1 MSALPGWQVPP
12 THASAG
18 PHRYWQLPP
27 TQSSHASGLQRLWQT
42 PPTQRWQ
49 GPQLSLQ
56 PCAVQVW
63 QIGSQNDWQEPDWQL
78 RHAPRSQASKHSPL
92 MQVSHEAQ
100 RLTQTPPAAQVWHWV
115 ASQVLWQTPPA
126 QVWQRPGSH
135 AAQVPLT
142 QVWQEPQVVWHVP
155 LTHVSHGP
163 HRLRQAPPMQ
173 S

>member
-1 MSALPGWQVPP
+1 MPGWHVPP
-12 THASAG
+12 THDSVG
-18 PHRYWQLPP
+18 PQRNWQAPA
-27 TQSSHASGLQRLWQT
+27 TQSSHASGLHRFWQV

-63 QIGSQNDWQEPDWQL
+63 QIGSQNDWHEPDWQL

-92 MQVSHEAQ
+92 MQVSHVAQ
-100 RLTQTPPAAQVWHWV
+100 NVMQAPPGPQVWHWV
-115 ASQVLWQTPPA
+115 ASQVLWQTPLT
-126 QVWQRPGSH
+126 QVSHRPGSQ

-142 QVWQEPQVVWHVP
+142 QVWHDPHVVWHTP
-155 LTHVSHGP
+155 LTQVSHGP
-163 HRLRQAPPMQ
+163 HRLRHAPPMQ